1 MVHCLKTKNT
11 VEVVEDLAV
20 QSTSLLSIVE
30 KYCTSKGGVGMVFV
44 GEVGTF
50 IFPGILFL

>member
-1 MVHCLKTKNT
+1 MVQCLKTKNT
-11 VEVVEDLAV
+11 VEVVENLVV

-44 GEVGTF
+44 GEVDTF
-50 IFPGILFL
+50 VFRGILFL